1 MKFKYNNIVF
11 SIIMA
16 FSASGLTACNN
27 ESNSSTLASTETTE
41 SSIDSSLKFDASKS
55 QVTTVN
61 LTVDGQAM
69 KVTQY
74 RIVYVAKPIKMAS
87 TQATLGGGTTT
98 ISDPYA
104 YQTLIISIP
113 EGKEN
118 DQKTAMYLQFNNGG
132 WWASPV
138 KTNINEGANL
148 VSTNDTDNYGAA
160 LKAGYIV
167 VDVGTRG
174 RGIRS
179 YDGTWAGK
187 APAVIVDAKAAIR
200 YLRLNDTLLPGSAE
214 KIIITGT
221 SGGGGLISTVAASGN
236 SPDYLSY
243 LAEIGAA
250 GVRGSGT
257 SLTSTVKDNVFAV
270 VAYCPINNLANADLG
285 YEWQYNASRNDS
297 NTGNLNGVS
306 YSAGPQLTASKE
318 IAEKF
323 PMYLQT
329 LNLKL
334 PNGQQLTAENM
345 PDQIKEQIKSE
356 IERQLAKGTPVP
368 NFGENFV
375 SSKATL
381 VNDWLKHDGSKV
393 TEIDYQK
400 FLNYVAANQAL
411 KTVVA
416 FDAVGVNG
424 NTAISGETN
433 LFGDSQNEYNNFT
446 QWSWDHNSKTA
457 DGSGQDDTGL
467 SWENYLNSNSSTAN
481 LLKDQLKMVNPIAY
495 LNTTTDTAPYWYIR
509 HGMLDRDT
517 SFAMQMILYYA
528 VTNDP
533 KVKDTNFKLPYLTGH
548 AGNYDVQEAFK
559 WINEKLNTTQKYEFK
574 LFI

>member
-27 ESNSSTLASTETTE
+27 ESNSSTLESTGTTE
-41 SSIDSSLKFDASKS
+41 SSVDSSLKFDASKS

-250 GVRGSGT
+250 GVHGSGT

-559 WINEKLNTTQKYEFK
+559 WINEKLNTTQ
-574 LFI
+574 

>member
-74 RIVYVAKPIKMAS
+74 RIVYVAKPVKMAS

-179 YDGTWAGK
+179 YDGIWAGK

-416 FDAVGVNG
+416 FDAVGING

-559 WINEKLNTTQKYEFK
+559 WINEKLNTTQ
-574 LFI
+574 

>member
-11 SIIMA
+11 SIIMT

-74 RIVYVAKPIKMAS
+74 RIVYVAKPVKMAS

-200 YLRLNDTLLPGSAE
+200 YLSLNDTLLPGSAE

-250 GVRGSGT
+250 GVHGSGT

-297 NTGNLNGVS
+297 NTGTLNGVS

-345 PDQIKEQIKSE
+345 PDQIKEQIKFE

-559 WINEKLNTTQKYEFK
+559 WINEKLNTTQ
-574 LFI
+574 

>member
-27 ESNSSTLASTETTE
+27 ESNSSTLESTGTTE
-41 SSIDSSLKFDASKS
+41 SSVDSSLKFDASKS

-74 RIVYVAKPIKMAS
+74 RIVYVAKPVKMAS

-104 YQTLIISIP
+104 YQTLIISIT

-559 WINEKLNTTQKYEFK
+559 WINEKLNTKQ
-574 LFI
+574 

>member
-11 SIIMA
+11 SIIMT

-559 WINEKLNTTQKYEFK
+559 WINEKLNTTQ
-574 LFI
+574 

>member
-16 FSASGLTACNN
+16 FGASGLTACNN

-74 RIVYVAKPIKMAS
+74 RIVYVAKPVKMAS

-250 GVRGSGT
+250 GVHGSGT
-257 SLTSTVKDNVFAV
+257 SLTSTIKDNVFAV
-270 VAYCPINNLANADLG
+270 VAYCPINNLTNADLG

-433 LFGDSQNEYNNFT
+433 LFGDSKSEYNNFT

-467 SWENYLNSNSSTAN
+467 SWENYLTSNSSTAN
-481 LLKDQLKMVNPIAY
+481 LLKDQLKMVNPIVY

-559 WINEKLNTTQKYEFK
+559 WINEKLNLEK
-574 LFI
+574 

>member
-1 MKFKYNNIVF
+1 YNNIVF

-559 WINEKLNTTQKYEFK
+559 WINEKLNTTQ
-574 LFI
+574 

>member
-74 RIVYVAKPIKMAS
+74 RIVYVAKPVKMAS

-179 YDGTWAGK
+179 YDGIWAGK

-559 WINEKLNTTQKYEFK
+559 WINEKLNTTQ
-574 LFI
+574 

>member
-74 RIVYVAKPIKMAS
+74 RIVYVAKPVKMAS

-200 YLRLNDTLLPGSAE
+200 YLRLNDTILPGSAE

-257 SLTSTVKDNVFAV
+257 SLTSTVKDNVFAI

-559 WINEKLNTTQKYEFK
+559 WINEKLNTTQ
-574 LFI
+574 

>member
-41 SSIDSSLKFDASKS
+41 SSIDSTLKFDASKS

-74 RIVYVAKPIKMAS
+74 RIVYVAKPVKMAS

-411 KTVVA
+411 KTVAA

-559 WINEKLNTTQKYEFK
+559 WINEKLNTTQ
-574 LFI
+574 

>member
-1 MKFKYNNIVF
+1 
-11 SIIMA
+11 MA

-27 ESNSSTLASTETTE
+27 ESNSSTLESTGTTE
-41 SSIDSSLKFDASKS
+41 SSVDSSLKFDASKS
-55 QVTTVN
+55 QMTTVN

-297 NTGNLNGVS
+297 NTGNLNSVS

-528 VTNDP
+528 VTNDS

-559 WINEKLNTTQKYEFK
+559 WINEKLNTAQ
-574 LFI
+574 

>member
-11 SIIMA
+11 SIIMT

-74 RIVYVAKPIKMAS
+74 RIVYVAKPVKMAS

-118 DQKTAMYLQFNNGG
+118 DQKTAIYLQFNNGG

-457 DGSGQDDTGL
+457 DSSGQDDTGL

-528 VTNDP
+528 VTNYP

-559 WINEKLNTTQKYEFK
+559 WINEKLNTTQ
-574 LFI
+574 

>member
-1 MKFKYNNIVF
+1 MKFKYNKIVF

-27 ESNSSTLASTETTE
+27 ESNSSTSASTETTE

-55 QVTTVN
+55 QVITVN

-74 RIVYVAKPIKMAS
+74 RIVYVAKPVKMAS

-104 YQTLIISIP
+104 YQTLIISVP

-411 KTVVA
+411 KTVAA

-559 WINEKLNTTQKYEFK
+559 WINEKLNTTQ
-574 LFI
+574 

>member
-27 ESNSSTLASTETTE
+27 ESNSSTLESTGTTE
-41 SSIDSSLKFDASKS
+41 SSVDSSLKFDASKS
-55 QVTTVN
+55 QMTTVN

-236 SPDYLSY
+236 SPDYLYY

-297 NTGNLNGVS
+297 NTGNLNSVS

-559 WINEKLNTTQKYEFK
+559 WINEKLNTAQ
-574 LFI
+574 

>member
-74 RIVYVAKPIKMAS
+74 RIVYVAKPVKMAS

-285 YEWQYNASRNDS
+285 YEWQYNTSRNDS

-559 WINEKLNTTQKYEFK
+559 WINEKLNTTQ
-574 LFI
+574 

>member
-27 ESNSSTLASTETTE
+27 ESNSSTLESTGTTE
-41 SSIDSSLKFDASKS
+41 SSVDSSLKFDASKS

-345 PDQIKEQIKSE
+345 PDQIKEQIKFE

-559 WINEKLNTTQKYEFK
+559 WINEKLNTTQ
-574 LFI
+574 

>member
-221 SGGGGLISTVAASGN
+221 SGGGGLISTVAATGN

-250 GVRGSGT
+250 GVHGSGT

-270 VAYCPINNLANADLG
+270 VAYCPINNLTNADLG

-297 NTGNLNGVS
+297 NTGTLNGVS

-334 PNGQQLTAENM
+334 PNGLQLTAENM

-356 IERQLAKGTPVP
+356 IERQLTKGTPVP

-559 WINEKLNTTQKYEFK
+559 WINEKLNTTQ
-574 LFI
+574 

>member
-74 RIVYVAKPIKMAS
+74 RIVYVAKPVKMAS

-433 LFGDSQNEYNNFT
+433 LFGDNQNEYNNFT

-559 WINEKLNTTQKYEFK
+559 WINEKLNTTQ
-574 LFI
+574 

>member
-27 ESNSSTLASTETTE
+27 ESNSSTLESTGTTE
-41 SSIDSSLKFDASKS
+41 SSVDSSLKFDASKS

-74 RIVYVAKPIKMAS
+74 RIVYVAKPVKMAS

-559 WINEKLNTTQKYEFK
+559 WINEKLNTTQ
-574 LFI
+574 

>member
-74 RIVYVAKPIKMAS
+74 RIVYVAKPVKMAS

-297 NTGNLNGVS
+297 NTSNLNGVS

-559 WINEKLNTTQKYEFK
+559 WINEKLNTTQ
-574 LFI
+574 

>member
-27 ESNSSTLASTETTE
+27 ESNSSTLESTGTTE
-41 SSIDSSLKFDASKS
+41 SSVDSSLKFDASKS

-433 LFGDSQNEYNNFT
+433 LFSDSQNEYNNFT

-559 WINEKLNTTQKYEFK
+559 WINEKLNTTQ
-574 LFI
+574 

>member
-1 MKFKYNNIVF
+1 MEFKYNNIVF

-27 ESNSSTLASTETTE
+27 ESNSSTSASTETTE

-55 QVTTVN
+55 QVITVN

-74 RIVYVAKPIKMAS
+74 RIVYVAKPVKMAS

-104 YQTLIISIP
+104 YQTLIISVP

-138 KTNINEGANL
+138 KTNINEGVNL

-250 GVRGSGT
+250 GVHGSGT

-297 NTGNLNGVS
+297 NTGTLNGVS

-467 SWENYLNSNSSTAN
+467 NWENYLNSNSSNAN

-559 WINEKLNTTQKYEFK
+559 WINEKLNTAQ
-574 LFI
+574 

>member
-27 ESNSSTLASTETTE
+27 ESNSSTLESTGTTE
-41 SSIDSSLKFDASKS
+41 SSVDSSLKFDASKS

-74 RIVYVAKPIKMAS
+74 RIVYVAKPVKMAS

-285 YEWQYNASRNDS
+285 YEWQYNASRNNS

-433 LFGDSQNEYNNFT
+433 LFGDSQSEYNNFT

-559 WINEKLNTTQKYEFK
+559 WINEKLNTTQ
-574 LFI
+574 

>member
-74 RIVYVAKPIKMAS
+74 RIVYVAKPVKMAS
-87 TQATLGGGTTT
+87 TQTTLGGGTTT

-200 YLRLNDTLLPGSAE
+200 YLRLNDTILPGSAE

-467 SWENYLNSNSSTAN
+467 SWGNYLNSNSSTAN

-533 KVKDTNFKLPYLTGH
+533 KVKDTNFKFPYLTGH

-559 WINEKLNTTQKYEFK
+559 WINEKLNTTQ
-574 LFI
+574 

>member
-1 MKFKYNNIVF
+1 MT
-11 SIIMA
+11 

-559 WINEKLNTTQKYEFK
+559 WINEKLNTTQ
-574 LFI
+574 

>member
-1 MKFKYNNIVF
+1 MNFKYNNIVF

-41 SSIDSSLKFDASKS
+41 SSIDSTLKFDASKS

-74 RIVYVAKPIKMAS
+74 RIVYVAKPVKMAS

-559 WINEKLNTTQKYEFK
+559 WINEKLNTTQ
-574 LFI
+574 

>member
-74 RIVYVAKPIKMAS
+74 RIVYVAKPVKMAS

-457 DGSGQDDTGL
+457 DSSGQDDTGL

-559 WINEKLNTTQKYEFK
+559 WINEKLNTTQ
-574 LFI
+574 

>member
-74 RIVYVAKPIKMAS
+74 RIVYVAKPVKMAS

-250 GVRGSGT
+250 GVHGSGT

-381 VNDWLKHDGSKV
+381 VNDWLKHDGNKV

-433 LFGDSQNEYNNFT
+433 LFGDSQSEYNNFT

-481 LLKDQLKMVNPIAY
+481 LLKDQLKMVNPIVY

-559 WINEKLNTTQKYEFK
+559 WINEKLNLEK
-574 LFI
+574 

>member
-27 ESNSSTLASTETTE
+27 ESNSSTLESTGTTE
-41 SSIDSSLKFDASKS
+41 SSVDSSLKFDASKS

-74 RIVYVAKPIKMAS
+74 RIVYVAKPVKMAS

-559 WINEKLNTTQKYEFK
+559 WINEKLNTKQ
-574 LFI
+574 

>member
-74 RIVYVAKPIKMAS
+74 RIVYVAKPVKMAS

-113 EGKEN
+113 EGKEI

-250 GVRGSGT
+250 GVHGSGT
-257 SLTSTVKDNVFAV
+257 SLMSTVKDNVFAV

-285 YEWQYNASRNDS
+285 YEWQYNTSRNDS

-381 VNDWLKHDGSKV
+381 VNDWLKHDGNKV

-433 LFGDSQNEYNNFT
+433 LFGDSQSEYNNFT

-467 SWENYLNSNSSTAN
+467 NWENYLNSNSSTAN

-559 WINEKLNTTQKYEFK
+559 WINEKLNTTQ
-574 LFI
+574 

>member
-1 MKFKYNNIVF
+1 
-11 SIIMA
+11 MA

-74 RIVYVAKPIKMAS
+74 RIVYVAKPVKMAS

-559 WINEKLNTTQKYEFK
+559 WINEKLNTTQ
-574 LFI
+574 

>member
-1 MKFKYNNIVF
+1 MQ
-11 SIIMA
+11 
-16 FSASGLTACNN
+16 
-27 ESNSSTLASTETTE
+27 
-41 SSIDSSLKFDASKS
+41 LKNF
-55 QVTTVN
+55 
-61 LTVDGQAM
+61 
-69 KVTQY
+69 
-74 RIVYVAKPIKMAS
+74 
-87 TQATLGGGTTT
+87 
-98 ISDPYA
+98 
-104 YQTLIISIP
+104 IP

-559 WINEKLNTTQKYEFK
+559 WINEKLNTTQ
-574 LFI
+574 

>member
-74 RIVYVAKPIKMAS
+74 RIVYVAKPVKMAS

-323 PMYLQT
+323 SMYLQT

-559 WINEKLNTTQKYEFK
+559 WINEKLNTTQ
-574 LFI
+574 

>member
-1 MKFKYNNIVF
+1 
-11 SIIMA
+11 MA

-41 SSIDSSLKFDASKS
+41 SSIDSTLKFDASKS

-74 RIVYVAKPIKMAS
+74 RIVYVAKPVKMAS

-356 IERQLAKGTPVP
+356 IERQLAKGTPIP

-559 WINEKLNTTQKYEFK
+559 WINEKLNTTQ
-574 LFI
+574 

>member
-74 RIVYVAKPIKMAS
+74 RIVYVAKPVKMAS

-250 GVRGSGT
+250 GVRGSDT

-559 WINEKLNTTQKYEFK
+559 WINEKLNTTQ
-574 LFI
+574 

>member
-74 RIVYVAKPIKMAS
+74 RIVYVAKPVKMAS

-433 LFGDSQNEYNNFT
+433 LFGDNQNEYNNFT

-533 KVKDTNFKLPYLTGH
+533 KVKDTNFKFP
-548 AGNYDVQEAFK
+548 
-559 WINEKLNTTQKYEFK
+559 I
-574 LFI
+574 

>member
-74 RIVYVAKPIKMAS
+74 RIVYVAKPVKMAS

-174 RGIRS
+174 RGIRA

-250 GVRGSGT
+250 GVHGSGT

-297 NTGNLNGVS
+297 NTGTLNGVS

-467 SWENYLNSNSSTAN
+467 SWENYLNNNSSTAN

-559 WINEKLNTTQKYEFK
+559 WINEKLNTTQ
-574 LFI
+574 

>member
-1 MKFKYNNIVF
+1 
-11 SIIMA
+11 MA

-27 ESNSSTLASTETTE
+27 ESNSSTLESTGTTE
-41 SSIDSSLKFDASKS
+41 SSVDSSLKFDASKS

-345 PDQIKEQIKSE
+345 PDQIKEQIKFE

-559 WINEKLNTTQKYEFK
+559 WINEKLNTTQ
-574 LFI
+574 